1 MSTIFNPINTVTTQF
16 GNPGDTSGYHIAD
29 AELIAS
35 RPAMVGEVFLVR
47 EGKLY
52 GLATW
57 NAKKDLYY
65 CTNAI
70 ELGSFFGTRKFTAE
84 DLARHFGFPVSL
96 FV

>member
-1 MSTIFNPINTVTTQF
+1 MSTVFNHIDTVTTQF
-16 GNPGDTSGYHIAD
+16 GNPSDSSGYRVVD
-29 AELIAS
+29 AELIAR

-47 EGKLY
+47 EGKVY

-57 NAKKDLYY
+57 HSEKELYY
-65 CTNAI
+65 CTNAM
-70 ELGSFFGTRKFTAE
+70 ELGAFFGTRKFTAE